1 MNFDAIVVGSGFG
14 GALAAKVLV
23 EAGWRV
29 LMLERGRWV
38 ARGPE
43 NWTPEGVGQLT
54 EHYSLEAPYIAEPA
68 GPRALGAYHCVGGP
82 SVFYGGVSLRFRE
95 RDFEPDPGIIGESG
109 AAWPFRYHDLE
120 PYYLRAERIIG
131 VAGTDA
137 GDPTAPP
144 RSAPYPFPPAEL
156 APVSRRIEAA
166 ARALGL
172 NPFRLPLAIN
182 HQASPGRS
190 ACIACSTCDGF
201 ACALGAKNDL
211 ATTVL
216 QPLLRR
222 GLRLE
227 PETVVTRLLHDGRR
241 ITGVEAVPLA
251 GGAPVVYRA
260 REVVLAAG
268 AVATPHLV
276 LASGLERLNPA
287 GDLVGRYLMRHFNE
301 IIFGIFPTP
310 PDKEGRFHKQLG
322 IHDLYFGGAG
332 AQGRRDAGVP
342 GRHPEGASATEGPDS
357 DFDRTPGQVPRFARE
372 DIGGLTGPIG
382 AIQQLPTPPVAL
394 VKAEMPKLLAPVL
407 APLVRN
413 LTGLLVMAED
423 QPRYENRVLLDRE
436 SPPDRWGLPRLRIRF
451 RHSARDLAAG
461 EILTRTARRVLRKA
475 GAFAWYRHK
484 IHTFSHG
491 VGTVRMGTDARTSV
505 LDPDGRF
512 RGVENLT
519 VTDASVFPTS
529 ASVNPSLTIAAN
541 ALRAAERLLARA
553 PAARATRAG
562 AAH

>member
-1 MNFDAIVVGSGFG
+1 MIFDSIIVGSGFG

-54 EHYSLEAPYIAEPA
+54 EHYSLEAPYVAEPA

-95 RDFEPDPGIIGESG
+95 HDFEPEPAITGDSG
-109 AAWPFRYHDLE
+109 AAWPIRYADLE
-120 PYYLRAERIIG
+120 SYYGEAERIIG
-131 VAGTDA
+131 VAGSDA
-137 GDPTAPP
+137 DDPTAPP
-144 RSAPYPFPPAEL
+144 RSTPYPFPAAEL
-156 APVSRRIEAA
+156 APVSRRIESA

-172 NPFRLPLAIN
+172 HPFRLPLAIS
-182 HQASPGRS
+182 HQAQPGRS
-190 ACIACSTCDGF
+190 ACISCSTCDGF
-201 ACALGAKNDL
+201 ACAIGAKNDL

-216 QPLLRR
+216 QPLMAR
-222 GLRLE
+222 GLRLQA
-227 PETVVTRLLHDGRR
+227 ETVVTRLLHDGQR

-251 GGAPVVYRA
+251 GGAPTVYRA
-260 REVVLAAG
+260 REVILAAG
-268 AVATPHLV
+268 AIATPHLL
-276 LASGLERLNPA
+276 LASGLERVNPA
-287 GDLVGRYLMRHFNE
+287 GDLVGRYLMRHYNE
-301 IIFGIFPTP
+301 IIFGIFARP
-310 PDKEGRFHKQLG
+310 PDREGRFHKQLG
-322 IHDLYFGGAG
+322 IHDLYLGAHGRAG
-332 AQGRRDAGVP
+332 ARARR
-342 GRHPEGASATEGPDS
+342 EGGTH
-357 DFDRTPGQVPRFARE
+357 QVPRFARD
-372 DIGGLTGPIG
+372 DIWGPIG

-394 VKAEMPKLLAPVL
+394 VKAELPRLLAPAL

-423 QPRYENRVLLDRE
+423 QPQYENRVILDTGA
-436 SPPDRWGLPRLRIRF
+436 PADRWGLPRLHIQF
-451 RHSARDLAAG
+451 RHTARDLAAG
-461 EILTRTARRVLRKA
+461 ELLIRTARRVLRKA
-475 GAFAWYRHK
+475 GAIGWYRHK

-491 VGTVRMGTDARTSV
+491 VGTVRMGSDPATSV

-512 RGVENLT
+512 RGLENLT

-529 ASVNPSLTIAAN
+529 AAVNPSLTIAAN
-541 ALRAAERLLARA
+541 ALRMSRRLLARA
-553 PAARATRAG
+553 RVPAASGHAG

>member
-38 ARGPE
+38 ERGPE

-54 EHYSLEAPYIAEPA
+54 EHYSLEAPYLAEPA

-95 RDFEPDPGIIGESG
+95 RDFEPDPAILGDSG
-109 AAWPFRYHDLE
+109 AAWPLRYRDLE
-120 PYYLRAERIIG
+120 PYYLTAERIIG

-137 GDPTAPP
+137 GDPTAPR

-166 ARALGL
+166 AQALGL

-182 HQASPGRS
+182 HQAAPGRS

-216 QPLLRR
+216 QPLMRR

-227 PETVVTRLLHDGRR
+227 SEKVVTRLLHEGRR

-251 GGAPVVYRA
+251 GGAPTVYRA
-260 REVVLAAG
+260 RQVVLAAG
-268 AVATPHLV
+268 AVATPHLL

-287 GDLVGRYLMRHFNE
+287 GDLVGRYLMRHYNE
-301 IIFGIFPTP
+301 IIFGIFATP
-310 PDKEGRFHKQLG
+310 PDREGRFHKQLG
-322 IHDLYFGGAG
+322 IHDLYFGAQGRGGAG
-332 AQGRRDAGVP
+332 ARGISERGLAGPV
-342 GRHPEGASATEGPDS
+342 
-357 DFDRTPGQVPRFARE
+357 
-372 DIGGLTGPIG
+372 G

-394 VKAEMPKLLAPVL
+394 VKAEVPRLLAPVL
-407 APLVRN
+407 APLVRH

-423 QPRYENRVLLDRE
+423 QPQYGNRVLLDRE
-436 SPPDRWGLPRLRIRF
+436 SPPDRWGLPRLRIQF

-461 EILTRTARRVLRKA
+461 EVLTRTARRVLRKA
-475 GAFAWYRHK
+475 GAIAWYPHK
-484 IHTFSHG
+484 IHTFSHA
-491 VGTVRMGTDARTSV
+491 VGTVRMGTEPRTSV
-505 LDPDGRF
+505 LDADGRF

-553 PAARATRAG
+553 PVPAATSHAG

>member
-54 EHYSLEAPYIAEPA
+54 EHYSLEAPYTPEPA
-68 GPRALGAYHCVGGP
+68 APRALGAYHCVGGP
-82 SVFYGGVSLRFRE
+82 SVFYGGGSLRFRE
-95 RDFEPDPGIIGESG
+95 HDFEPDAGITGDSG
-109 AAWPFRYHDLE
+109 AARPLRYRALE
-120 PYYLRAERIIG
+120 PYYLSAERIIG
-131 VAGTDA
+131 IAGSDA

-156 APVSRRIEAA
+156 APVSRRIESA

-182 HQASPGRS
+182 HHDANGRS

-216 QPLLRR
+216 QPLMRR

-227 PETVVTRLLHDGRR
+227 AETVVTRLLHDGRR

-251 GGAPVVYRA
+251 GGPPVVYRA

-268 AVATPHLV
+268 AVPTPHLL

-287 GDLVGRYLMRHFNE
+287 GDLVGRYLMRHYNE

-322 IHDLYFGGAG
+322 IHDLYFGQAHGRTG
-332 AQGRRDAGVP
+332 AQARGVD
-342 GRHPEGASATEGPDS
+342 EGELRGPM
-357 DFDRTPGQVPRFARE
+357 
-372 DIGGLTGPIG
+372 G
-382 AIQQLPTPPVAL
+382 AIQQRPAPPVAL
-394 VKAEMPKLLAPVL
+394 VKAELPKLLATVL

-423 QPRYENRVLLDRE
+423 QPQYGTRVLLDDE

-461 EILTRTARRVLRKA
+461 EILIRTARRGLRKA
-475 GAFAWYRHK
+475 GAIAFYRHK
-484 IHTFSHG
+484 IHTFSHA

-519 VTDASVFPTS
+519 ITDASVFPTS

-541 ALRAAERLLARA
+541 ALRSAERLLARA
-553 PAARATRAG
+553 PVARVTGHAG